1 MNEDAVGSH
10 VKEVYA
16 HFGLAHY
23 LAQVLE
29 HGIVNTFVYLELIPS
44 KLKSKEV
51 KSSAEWTTK
60 FDEFMDRKF
69 EATLGRLIRGLR
81 EHATIT
87 QEVEDTLSAAL
98 LRRNWLAHGY
108 FRDRA
113 NSFLTAEGRNA
124 MISELQESQKLF
136 EDADQ
141 MLEAVTKPTRLKYGF
156 TDERLAA
163 AVGEYLDEHKSEVRP
178 TSNDA

>member
-1 MNEDAVGSH
+1 MNDDSFGSH
-10 VKEVYA
+10 VKDVYA

-29 HGIVNTFVYLELIPS
+29 HGIVNAFVYLELIPS
-44 KLKSKEV
+44 SLKSNEV
-51 KSSAEWTTK
+51 KSRAEWTAN

-87 QEVEDTLSAAL
+87 EELERTLSAAL

-113 NSFLTAEGRNA
+113 SSFLTTEGCDA
-124 MISELQESQKLF
+124 MILELQESQKLF

-141 MLEAVTKPTRLKYGF
+141 MLEAATKPNRLKYGF
-156 TDERLAA
+156 TDDLLAA
-163 AVGEYLDEHKSEVRP
+163 AEAEYLDDHKSEVRP
-178 TSNDA
+178 TPNDA